1 MPYWQIVTR
10 SFRIAWDHKYLW
22 LLAFFSGEASFS
34 FNYSQGSTGSTN
46 RPPDAG
52 AVREN
57 VTAWIGGHIGF
68 IGALAVGWLGGVL
81 AFFILAARCEGATVR
96 APAD

>member
-57 VTAWIGGHIGF
+57 VTAWIGGHIGVLHR
-68 IGALAVGWLGGVL
+68 GCRLRRRNGPRLGG
-81 AFFILAARCEGATVR
+81 ARR
-96 APAD
+96 

>member
-34 FNYSQGSTGSTN
+34 FNYSQGTTGSTN

-52 AVREN
+52 AIREN
-57 VTAWIGGHIGF
+57 VTAWIGGHIGL
-68 IGALAVGWLGGVL
+68 IVALAVVWLVVGLG
-81 AFFILAARCEGATVR
+81 FFIVSAICEGPTVR
-96 APAD
+96 ASA